1 MIVGGRFQVSDFKFT
16 FQVSRTRLDANRPK
30 THPARKLELCMV
42 NLQCAISRARTPG
55 FAISARFTVQ
65 IHRSKAS
72 HGCRIAN
79 LGDFRGLAI
88 VICHLCT
95 LHRVNSAF
103 KLLPQTPFAISA
115 RFTVQIHRPKAS
127 HGCRIATL
135 GDTEGLACR
144 NLAISAAFTVQIH
157 ASGNRPLH
165 SFCHLC
171 SFHRADP
178 RFKDLAPEAR
188 K

>member
-1 MIVGGRFQVSDFKFT
+1 MRFRV
-16 FQVSRTRLDANRPK
+16 L
-30 THPARKLELCMV
+30 AR
-42 NLQCAISRARTPG
+42 PG

-115 RFTVQIHRPKAS
+115 HFSVQIHRSKAS

-135 GDTEGLACR
+135 GDTDGLACR

-157 ASGNRPLH
+157 ASRIWHQRRGNRVSRSTVQIHASRIWPQ
-165 SFCHLC
+165 
-171 SFHRADP
+171 RQ
-178 RFKDLAPEAR
+178 KG
-188 K
+188 

>member
-1 MIVGGRFQVSDFKFT
+1 M
-16 FQVSRTRLDANRPK
+16 LA
-30 THPARKLELCMV
+30 C
-42 NLQCAISRARTPG
+42 PG

-115 RFTVQIHRPKAS
+115 HFSVQIHRSKAS

-135 GDTEGLACR
+135 GDTDGQLSPCR
-144 NLAISAAFTVQIH
+144 STLQEIGPYTPFAISAAFTVQIH
-157 ASGNRPLH
+157 ASRTWHQKRANRVFRSTVQIHASRIWPQ
-165 SFCHLC
+165 
-171 SFHRADP
+171 RQ
-178 RFKDLAPEAR
+178 KG
-188 K
+188 

>member
-1 MIVGGRFQVSDFKFT
+1 MRFRV
-16 FQVSRTRLDANRPK
+16 L
-30 THPARKLELCMV
+30 AR
-42 NLQCAISRARTPG
+42 PG

-72 HGCRIAN
+72 HGCRIA
-79 LGDFRGLAI
+79 
-88 VICHLCT
+88 
-95 LHRVNSAF
+95 
-103 KLLPQTPFAISA
+103 
-115 RFTVQIHRPKAS
+115 
-127 HGCRIATL
+127 TL
-135 GDTEGLACR
+135 GDTDGLACR

-178 RFKDLAPEAR
+178 RFTESAPTLLLPSLQLSPCRSTLHGFGTRGEEIESPGPPCRFMLQGFCPRDKRASLR
-188 K
+188 VVSESADSTVQMHASGLWP

>member
-1 MIVGGRFQVSDFKFT
+1 MRFRV
-16 FQVSRTRLDANRPK
+16 L
-30 THPARKLELCMV
+30 AR
-42 NLQCAISRARTPG
+42 PG

-103 KLLPQTPFAISA
+103 KLLPQTPFAIFACFS
-115 RFTVQIHRPKAS
+115 VQIHRSKAS

-135 GDTEGLACR
+135 GDTDGLACR

-157 ASGNRPLH
+157 ASRNRPLH

-178 RFKDLAPEAR
+178 RFTDLAPEAR

>member
-1 MIVGGRFQVSDFKFT
+1 MRFRV
-16 FQVSRTRLDANRPK
+16 L
-30 THPARKLELCMV
+30 AR
-42 NLQCAISRARTPG
+42 PG

-65 IHRSKAS
+65 IHRSKVS

-79 LGDFRGLAI
+79 FGDFRGLAI

-103 KLLPQTPFAISA
+103 KLLPQTPFAKISA
-115 RFTVQIHRPKAS
+115 HFSVQIHRSKAS

-135 GDTEGLACR
+135 GDTDGLACR

-157 ASGNRPLH
+157 ASRTWHQKRANRVFRSTVQIHASRIWPQ
-165 SFCHLC
+165 
-171 SFHRADP
+171 RQ
-178 RFKDLAPEAR
+178 KG
-188 K
+188 